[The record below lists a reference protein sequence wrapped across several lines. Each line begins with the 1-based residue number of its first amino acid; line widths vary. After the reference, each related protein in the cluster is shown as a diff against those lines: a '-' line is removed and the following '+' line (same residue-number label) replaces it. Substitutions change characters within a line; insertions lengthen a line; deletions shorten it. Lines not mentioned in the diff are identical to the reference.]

1 MIKHSNISD
10 AEIRNKIKAKE
21 ILFGGNK
28 NLKIYGKLNC
38 KSGKRMKRENLVF
51 FSTEKEALNYNYRPC
66 GHCMNAAYKKWKD
79 EII

>member
-1 MIKHSNISD
+1 MIKHCNISD
-10 AEIRNKIKAKE
+10 TGLRNKIKTKE

-51 FSTEKEALNYNYRPC
+51 FSTEKEALKYNYRPC
-66 GHCMNAAYKKWKD
+66 GHCLNSAYKKWKD